1 MNINLEQSF
10 TMELEVLISQYISQ
24 GMDPGR
30 VQDVMKQAIDGM
42 FENMSEVDDE

>member
-24 GMDPGR
+24 GMAPGR
-30 VQDVMKQAIDGM
+30 VEEVMQQAIEGM
-42 FENMSEVDDE
+42 FENMSEVDAE